1 MGENHELAFSK
12 IYKDFGDEKIYYEVE
27 IESANGREGVYIMFL
42 RDISN
47 VLLLQMQNCD
57 NMYKDAVLS
66 NYSHEQLT
74 PLNNFL
80 NNSKILLTD
89 LKGVKVN
96 I

>member
-1 MGENHELAFSK
+1 
-12 IYKDFGDEKIYYEVE
+12 
-27 IESANGREGVYIMFL
+27 MFL
-42 RDISN
+42 RDITN
-47 VLLLQMQNCD
+47 VLLLQMQMSD

-80 NNSKILLTD
+80 NNSKVLLND
-89 LKGVKVN
+89 LKGVKFN

>member
-1 MGENHELAFSK
+1 
-12 IYKDFGDEKIYYEVE
+12 
-27 IESANGREGVYIMFL
+27 MFL
-42 RDISN
+42 RDITN
-47 VLLLQMQNCD
+47 VLLLQMQMSD

-80 NNSKILLTD
+80 NNSKVLLSD
-89 LKGVKVN
+89 LKGVKFN